1 MSKHDDLS
9 QAILDVANSKAAPGE
24 PVNLLDIGPILV
36 TEKGYTE
43 LEVADALYAMQEQK
57 VIELLSGNR
66 MRVL

>member
-24 PVNLLDIGPILV
+24 PVSLLDIGPFLV
-36 TEKGYTE
+36 LEKGYTE